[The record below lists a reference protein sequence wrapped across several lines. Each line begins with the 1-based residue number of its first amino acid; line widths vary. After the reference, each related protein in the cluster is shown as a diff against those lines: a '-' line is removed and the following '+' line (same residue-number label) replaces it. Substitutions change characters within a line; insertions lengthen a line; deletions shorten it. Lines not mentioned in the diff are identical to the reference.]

1 MTRAAEPLILLCNDD
16 GAHRA
21 EIRVLRRRLGALGQ
35 AVIVAPDRERS
46 AFSLALTLRHPLRLH
61 RDGPGVWSVDGTPAD
76 CVYLAVD
83 KVLPRRPDLL
93 ISGLNPGPNLGQLDA
108 HYSGTVA
115 AAFQGT
121 FFGIPSL
128 AVSMIPD
135 AAGRF
140 YREDAADVVF
150 RLAERILASGLPD
163 GVTLNV
169 NIPAPPLRG
178 LRITRLGRKFY
189 ERDVLEER
197 PARSALFLDRDRQGL
212 VRRLVR
218 NGHPD
223 DRAGIRFDHPAA
235 DRFEL
240 DSGFRRLAA
249 AEDLPRNGMG
259 LTRGLSPRSLPFSSC
274 PAGA

>member
-150 RLAERILASGLPD
+150 RLAERVLASGLPD

-189 ERDVLEER
+189 ERDVLEKKDPRGQPYFWIGTGKVLFDGSSETDIRTIER
-197 PARSALFLDRDRQGL
+197 GYVSITPLRTDLSWI
-212 VRRLVR
+212 
-218 NGHPD
+218 P
-223 DRAGIRFDHPAA
+223 
-235 DRFEL
+235 
-240 DSGFRRLAA
+240 DSGASPLRKIFR
-249 AEDLPRNGMG
+249 GMEW
-259 LTRGLSPRSLPFSSC
+259 
-274 PAGA
+274 A